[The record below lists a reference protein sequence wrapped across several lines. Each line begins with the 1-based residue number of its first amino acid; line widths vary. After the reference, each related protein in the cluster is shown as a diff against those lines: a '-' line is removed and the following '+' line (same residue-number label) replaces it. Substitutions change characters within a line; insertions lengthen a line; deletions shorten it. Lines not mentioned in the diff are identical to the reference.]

1 MDIVEDF
8 AKIDAYLF
16 KYKPQAQEELPGQT
30 DDKNHVGVMAQELA
44 QTETTKDTVDVNPE
58 TGYMELDIPSLVMT
72 LTATCAELSKRVLA
86 LEEKLGGK

>member
-16 KYKPQAQEELPGQT
+16 KYKPEAQAQLPENT
-30 DDKNHVGVMAQELA
+30 DDKEHVGVMAQELV
-44 QTETTKDTVDVNPE
+44 QTDSTKDTVDVDPE
-58 TGYMELDIPSLVMT
+58 TGYMTLDIPSLVMT